1 MQGRVGPRWVLDEI
15 HAMTSWHGIIPTLLA
30 LCEGNHRSGLPS
42 QRASDAKIWWFS
54 VVFLFCMWYW
64 PTLSTWYEKKM
75 LRRHSDRLNVSLV
88 DTAWNTVFLY
98 STSSIR
104 MQTTDNDL
112 WNPARLNLSRFYPA
126 ALKGSGVLSYPERAG
141 GRAAG
146 QTSPVNTL
154 TSIIFHG
161 SFSNLA
167 RTFIALRSRTSSIM
181 EVLPH

>member
-1 MQGRVGPRWVLDEI
+1 MQFKKLFDCNLIHLMHVCITAYFRHAGYIVIWQMYNAFYTNQVPNWRCRKRDPDLDSIVPADATAPSNVMPSVG
-15 HAMTSWHGIIPTLLA
+15 
-30 LCEGNHRSGLPS
+30 
-42 QRASDAKIWWFS
+42 
-54 VVFLFCMWYW
+54 
-64 PTLSTWYEKKM
+64 
-75 LRRHSDRLNVSLV
+75 
-88 DTAWNTVFLY
+88 TVTNFK
-98 STSSIR
+98 
-104 MQTTDNDL
+104 
-112 WNPARLNLSRFYPA
+112 RFYPA

-167 RTFIALRSRTSSIM
+167 RSFITIRSRTSSIM